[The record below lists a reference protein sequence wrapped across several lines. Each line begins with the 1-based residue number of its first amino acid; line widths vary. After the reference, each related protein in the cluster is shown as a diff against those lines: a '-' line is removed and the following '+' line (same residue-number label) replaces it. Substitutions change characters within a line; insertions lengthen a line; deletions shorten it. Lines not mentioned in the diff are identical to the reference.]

1 VSQPSREAHEAEQE
15 EKAKEEGVPE
25 GEVIYRSVRQDGEH
39 ALGLS
44 SGALIWSG
52 LAAGLSMGFCLIA
65 KGLLIVHLPHAGWTP
80 LVSSFGYTAGFLIVI
95 LGRQQLFTEQT
106 LTAVLPLL
114 ARNRAVGSLSN
125 VARLWAIVLVA
136 NIVGTAIIAGATA
149 LTPAFSQ
156 EAQAA
161 FLEIGQKTM
170 SHDLTT
176 TFMRDIH
183 AGYLIAVMV
192 WLLPGAA
199 AARLW
204 IVVLLTYFVGLGEL
218 SHVIAGSSDCLYLV
232 FKGERTV
239 IEYVTGFLLPA
250 LAGNAVGGVIFVA
263 ALAHWQHAP
272 DE

>member
-114 ARNRAVGSLSN
+114 ARNRTLGSLSN
-125 VARLWAIVLVA
+125 VARLWAIVLAA

-176 TFMRDIH
+176 TFMRGIY

-192 WLLPGAA
+192 WIVDRRAVDILRRPRRTEPRNRRLLRLPVPSLQGRAHSRRVRHCVP
-199 AARLW
+199 AARACRKRRRWRDLRCG
-204 IVVLLTYFVGLGEL
+204 T
-218 SHVIAGSSDCLYLV
+218 
-232 FKGERTV
+232 R
-239 IEYVTGFLLPA
+239 P
-250 LAGNAVGGVIFVA
+250 LAARA
-263 ALAHWQHAP
+263 R
-272 DE
+272 